1 MGEKRTKFSLLLIL
15 CLVLSNLFLPLV
27 KAVEDSPELWSKTY
41 GSDGKDASTSLVQ
54 TSDGGYALAGFTYLS
69 GNGDSD
75 ALLVKTDE
83 YGNLEWNKTIGGP
96 DNYNAASLIQT
107 SDGGFAFVGTNSSYY
122 EGYVP
127 IGTIPEGA
135 WSSVWLVKTDEY
147 GNIEWNRTFDTETGF
162 YYGSSLVQTS
172 DGGYALAGHSISF
185 QEEDSDLL
193 LIKTDS
199 YGIMQWSK
207 SYGESAGESDPQGLI
222 QTLDG
227 GFALVCK
234 RFPYGSVY
242 VDAWFIKTDEFGIL
256 EWDKIFGGAG
266 MDYPTSLVQLLDGSF
281 VFAGCS
287 DSYNGGGY
295 DFWLIKTD
303 NYGNFEWNHTYGT
316 QNMDTNPSL
325 VQTLDG
331 GFALAGYTHH
341 DSFADLL
348 LIRTDNLGNM
358 LWNQSY
364 SGRAVLGLPSLVQTM
379 DAGFALSGAKG
390 DFESGDWDFWLVK
403 TDEYGV
409 PEFPSWI
416 ILPLFLIVSVV
427 AIGCKKKLTKNA
439 FGRSSYTV
447 VNLVSSRRKTG

>member
-1 MGEKRTKFSLLLIL
+1 MLIL
-15 CLVLSNLFLPLV
+15 SLVFPNLILHIV
-27 KAVEDSPELWSKTY
+27 DAVEDSPELWSKTY
-41 GSDGKDASTSLVQ
+41 GGDGKDASTSLLQ
-54 TSDGGYALAGFTYLS
+54 ASDGGYVLAGFTYSS

-75 ALLVKTDE
+75 ALLIKTDE
-83 YGNLEWNKTIGGP
+83 YGNMEWNKTIGGP

-107 SDGGFAFVGTNSSYY
+107 SDGGFAFVGTNASYH
-122 EGYVP
+122 EGYIP

-147 GNIEWNRTFDTETGF
+147 GNIEWKRTFDTDTGF
-162 YYGSSLVQTS
+162 NYGSSLVQTS

-185 QEEDSDLL
+185 QDSNLL

-199 YGIMQWSK
+199 NGNIQWSK
-207 SYGESAGESDPQGLI
+207 LIGESAGESNPQGLI

-227 GFALVCK
+227 GFALACK

-242 VDAWFIKTDEFGIL
+242 ADAWFIKTDESGNT
-256 EWDKIFGGAG
+256 EWDNIFGGAG

-281 VFAGCS
+281 VFGGCT
-287 DSYNGGGY
+287 DSYGNGGY
-295 DFWLIKTD
+295 DFWLIKID
-303 NYGNFEWNHTYGT
+303 NYGNFEWDHTYGT
-316 QNMDTNPSL
+316 QNMDTNPAL

-331 GFALAGYTHH
+331 GFALAGYTHY

-348 LIRTDNLGNM
+348 LIRTDNLGTM
-358 LWNQSY
+358 LWNHSY
-364 SGRAVLGLPSLVQTM
+364 SGRAVLGYPSLVQTM

-416 ILPLFLIVSVV
+416 ILPLFMTATLAVIIV
-427 AIGCKKKLTKNA
+427 KKKTNDILKAT
-439 FGRSSYTV
+439 
-447 VNLVSSRRKTG
+447 

>member
-1 MGEKRTKFSLLLIL
+1 LTKTLFSSLNKVIVVHLVGEKRTKPFILLIL
-15 CLVLSNLFLPLV
+15 CLVFSLVSLPIV
-27 KAVEDSPELWSKTY
+27 KAVENSHELWSKTY
-41 GSDGKDASTSLVQ
+41 GGNGKDASTSLVQ
-54 TSDGGYALAGFTYLS
+54 TSDGGYALAGFTYSS

-83 YGNLEWNKTIGGP
+83 YGNMEWNKTIGGP
-96 DNYNAASLIQT
+96 DNYSADSLIQT

-147 GNIEWNRTFDTETGF
+147 GNTEWNRTFDSETGF
-162 YYGSSLVQTS
+162 HYGSSLVQTS

-185 QEEDSDLL
+185 EEEDSDLL

-207 SYGESAGESDPQGLI
+207 LYGGLAGESDPQGLI

-234 RFPYGSVY
+234 NFQYGSWY
-242 VDAWFIKTDEFGIL
+242 VDAWFIKTDESGNL
-256 EWDKIFGGAG
+256 EWDNIFGGAG

-281 VFAGCS
+281 VFAGCT
-287 DSYNGGGY
+287 DSYGIGGY

-303 NYGNFEWNHTYGT
+303 NYGNMEWNHTFGT

-331 GFALAGYTHH
+331 GFALAGYTHY
-341 DSFADLL
+341 DSLANLL

-358 LWNQSY
+358 LWNHSY
-364 SGRAVLGLPSLVQTM
+364 SGGAVLGFPSLVQTM
-379 DAGFALSGAKG
+379 DGGFALSGAKG
-390 DFESGDWDFWLVK
+390 DFGSGDWDFWLVK
-403 TDEYGV
+403 TDEYGI
-409 PEFPSWI
+409 PEFPSRI
-416 ILPLFLIVSVV
+416 FLSLLIVATMV
-427 AIGCKKKLTKNA
+427 ALVARNKL
-439 FGRSSYTV
+439 V
-447 VNLVSSRRKTG
+447 RREVE

>member
-1 MGEKRTKFSLLLIL
+1 MRRVLTIFPIL
-15 CLVLSNLFLPLV
+15 CLVLSTVSFPLV

-41 GSDGKDASTSLVQ
+41 GGNGKDASTSLVQ
-54 TSDGGYALAGFTYLS
+54 TSDGGYALAGFTYSS

-96 DNYNAASLIQT
+96 DNYSADSLIQT
-107 SDGGFAFVGTNSSYY
+107 NDGGFAFVGTNSSYY

-147 GNIEWNRTFDTETGF
+147 GNIEWSRTFDTKMGF

-185 QEEDSDLL
+185 EEEDSDLL

-207 SYGESAGESDPQGLI
+207 LYGGLAGESDPQGFI

-242 VDAWFIKTDEFGIL
+242 VDAWFIKTDESGNL
-256 EWDKIFGGAG
+256 EWDNNFGGVG

-281 VFAGCS
+281 AFVGCT
-287 DSYNGGGY
+287 DSYGNGGY

-303 NYGNFEWNHTYGT
+303 NYGNMEWNHTFGT
-316 QNMDTNPSL
+316 QDMDTNPSL

-331 GFALAGYTHH
+331 GFALAGYAHY

-358 LWNQSY
+358 LLNQSY
-364 SGRAVLGLPSLVQTM
+364 SGRAVLGFPSLVQTM
-379 DAGFALSGAKG
+379 DGGFALSGAKG
-390 DFESGDWDFWLVK
+390 NFVSGDWDFWLVK
-403 TDEYGV
+403 TDEYGI
-409 PEFPSWI
+409 PEFSSKL
-416 ILPLFLIVSVV
+416 ILVFILLSSLTIV
-427 AIGCKKKLTKNA
+427 LTK
-439 FGRSSYTV
+439 SV
-447 VNLVSSRRKTG
+447 WRKVE